1 MIIIKSPKEIELMAD
16 AGRIVAET
24 HELLREAVKP
34 GITTIELDEIAER
47 HIRKCNAEPSFKGYG
62 GFPCTICASVNEQ
75 VVHGIPSERVLVEGD
90 IISLDIGAY
99 YKGYH
104 GDAAKTHGVGSIT
117 PEDQKLIEVT
127 RQSFYEGLKFARL
140 GYRLSDI
147 SHAVQAYVETN
158 GFSVVRDFVGHG
170 VGASLHEDPQI
181 PHYGPPGKGVRL
193 QEGMVLA
200 VEPMVNA
207 GKYHV
212 KVLSDGWTA
221 VTVDGKKSAHYE
233 HTLAI
238 TKDEPKL
245 LTCIGA

>member
-16 AGRIVAET
+16 AGKIVAEV
-24 HELLREAVKP
+24 HELLREKICP

-62 GFPCTICASVNEQ
+62 GFPCSICASVNEQ
-75 VVHGIPSERVLVEGD
+75 VVHGIPSNRVLMEGD

-104 GDAAKTHGVGSIT
+104 GDAAKTHGVGKIT
-117 PEDQKLIEVT
+117 QEDEKLIEVT

-147 SHAVQAYVETN
+147 SHAVQTHVEMN
-158 GFSVVRDFVGHG
+158 DFSVVRDFVGHG
-170 VGASLHEDPQI
+170 VGANLHEDPQI

-207 GKYHV
+207 GSYHV
-212 KVLSDGWTA
+212 KVLDDGWTA

-233 HTLAI
+233 HTLVI
-238 TKDEPKL
+238 TKDEPIL
-245 LTCIGA
+245 LTCI

>member
-16 AGRIVAET
+16 AGKIVAEV
-24 HELLREAVKP
+24 HELLREKISP

-47 HIRKCNAEPSFKGYG
+47 HIRKYNAEPSFKGYG

-75 VVHGIPSERVLVEGD
+75 VVHGIPSNRVLMEGD

-104 GDAAKTHGVGSIT
+104 GDAAKTHGVGKIT
-117 PEDQKLIEVT
+117 QEDEKLIEVT

-147 SHAVQAYVETN
+147 SHAVQAHVEMN

-170 VGASLHEDPQI
+170 VGANLHEDPQI

-207 GKYHV
+207 GSYRV
-212 KVLSDGWTA
+212 KVLDDGWTA

-233 HTLAI
+233 HTLVI
-238 TKDEPKL
+238 TKDEPML
-245 LTCIGA
+245 LTCI

>member
-1 MIIIKSPKEIELMAD
+1 MIIIKSPKEIDLMAD
-16 AGRIVAET
+16 AGKIVAEV
-24 HELLREAVKP
+24 HELLREKISP

-75 VVHGIPSERVLVEGD
+75 VVHGIPSNRVLMEGD

-104 GDAAKTHGVGSIT
+104 GDAAKTHGVGKIT
-117 PEDQKLIEVT
+117 QEDEKLIEVT

-147 SHAVQAYVETN
+147 SHAVQAHVEMN

-170 VGASLHEDPQI
+170 VGANLHEDPQI

-207 GKYHV
+207 GSYHV
-212 KVLSDGWTA
+212 KVLDDGWTA

-233 HTLAI
+233 HTLVI
-238 TKDEPKL
+238 TKDEPML
-245 LTCIGA
+245 LTCI